1 MKNLK
6 KIKMFVGNS
15 LKMKMCVDAAF
26 EICLTLP
33 IGDNSNFLPN
43 YFVDLYFFSEVAND
57 VEY

>member
-1 MKNLK
+1 
-6 KIKMFVGNS
+6 MFVGNS